1 MKKTTIVYF
10 THTGVTKQ
18 LIEAC
23 KKGLESANVEV
34 QTHQILGKEI
44 VEGRFANQALFETL
58 LESDAI
64 VFATPTYMGSV
75 SAQFKAFADASS
87 EYWGEQKWADKLATG
102 ITCGSAMNGDQS
114 STLAYMNT
122 LANQHGMF
130 WVGLDSAYGFK
141 DHGVN
146 RMGCQL
152 GVVAWAE
159 QDGVAD
165 ERDKETA
172 FYLGTRVGKVLCKN

>member
-18 LIEAC
+18 LVEAC

-75 SAQFKAFADASS
+75 SAQFKAFADASVRI
-87 EYWGEQKWADKLATG
+87 GESK
-102 ITCGSAMNGDQS
+102 NGQIS
-114 STLAYMNT
+114 WL
-122 LANQHGMF
+122 LE
-130 WVGLDSAYGFK
+130 L
-141 DHGVN
+141 
-146 RMGCQL
+146 L
-152 GVVAWAE
+152 VV
-159 QDGVAD
+159 QQ
-165 ERDKETA
+165 
-172 FYLGTRVGKVLCKN
+172 